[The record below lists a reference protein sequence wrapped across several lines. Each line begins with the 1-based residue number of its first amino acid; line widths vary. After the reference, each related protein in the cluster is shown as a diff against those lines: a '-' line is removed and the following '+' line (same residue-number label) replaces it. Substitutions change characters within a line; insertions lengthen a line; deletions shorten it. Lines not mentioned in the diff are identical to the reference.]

1 MLKRWKQLFE
11 NKLGG
16 KKMYAVGIDIS
27 KGKSTVSILTT
38 EGEVIEKPFEINHDK
53 EGIEILLSKLEKY
66 PKNDIKL
73 LMEATGH
80 YHLPLLNILIENNY
94 FVCVENALV
103 IKKYCDMDLRK
114 VKNDRKDSLKLACY
128 CSEKWFKL
136 RKFEP
141 NDEIRNQ
148 LQFLSRQY
156 SNYIDVQTKLKI
168 QLTNLIDK
176 TFPGIKKIVDEEN
189 RYNLLLDIYEKYSY
203 PDLVLQYK
211 KDSFINDIEKLA
223 KKYRHKV
230 GRIIGEKIYDIAPT
244 IITSC
249 PYNESLQLT
258 ISSCI
263 LLLRNV
269 LKVTTDII
277 AKMDELAMQL
287 REFNVVNNMK
297 GVGKKTR
304 SRLIAEVGDINK
316 YKNYNALIAKCGIDT
331 PPYQSGQYEANNR
344 HITKRGNKYLRNVG
358 YEIVKSIKSSRPKE
372 DNAVYLF
379 IVKKESEGKPKKV
392 AKIAGLNK
400 FLRIYYARVK
410 ELYN

>member
-1 MLKRWKQLFE
+1 
-11 NKLGG
+11 
-16 KKMYAVGIDIS
+16 MYAVGIDVS
-27 KGKSTVSILTT
+27 KGKSTISIITT
-38 EGEVIEKPFEINHDK
+38 EGEVIEQPFEINHDQ
-53 EGIEILLSKLEKY
+53 EGFDILLSKI
-66 PKNDIKL
+66 KNIKKEEIKF

-80 YHLPLLNILIENNY
+80 YHLPLLNSLIGKDY

-136 RKFEP
+136 RKFETA
-141 NDEIRNQ
+141 DEIRSQ
-148 LQFLSRQY
+148 LLFLSRQY
-156 SNYIDVQTKLKI
+156 SEYVSMQTKLKI

-176 TFPGIKKIVDEEN
+176 TFPGIKEIVDAEN
-189 RYNLLLDIYEKYSY
+189 RYELLLDIYEKYSY
-203 PDLVLQYK
+203 PNLVLK
-211 KDSFINDIEKLA
+211 KTKIEFINEIDNMA

-230 GRIIGEKIYDIAPT
+230 GKTIGENLYAKAPT

-249 PYNESLQLT
+249 PYNESLQLS
-258 ISSCI
+258 INSCI
-263 LLLRNV
+263 LLLRETS
-269 LKVTTDII
+269 KVTNDII
-277 AKMDELAMQL
+277 SKMDELAMQL
-287 REFNVVNNMK
+287 EEFVTVSEMK

-304 SRLIAEVGDINK
+304 ARLIAEIGDVRK
-316 YKNYNALIAKCGIDT
+316 YRNANCLIASCGIDT
-331 PPYQSGQYEANNR
+331 PPYQSGTFNATNR
-344 HITKRGNKYLRNVG
+344 HITKRGNKYLRKVG
-358 YEIVKSIKSSRPKE
+358 YEVTKSIKSSRPKT

-379 IVKKESEGKPKKV
+379 MLRKESEGKPKKV